1 MWLDLHEGILEEFAS
16 RAAAPEG
23 EHWAAAGL
31 CIRHEDNV
39 RGMTERRVR
48 TAWRSRHKTAEW
60 RAYNT
65 QWQRD
70 HAEERNRRK
79 RERRAAAK
87 LTRGQ
92 GSVSA
97 S

>member
-16 RAAAPEG
+16 RAAVGIG
-23 EHWAAAGL
+23 ENWASVGL
-31 CIRHEDNV
+31 NIRHEDNV

-48 TAWRSRHKTAEW
+48 TAWRERHKTAAW
-60 RAYNT
+60 REYNT

-87 LTRGQ
+87 LTRGK